1 MFKKFITWL
10 RTPSFQREIDA
21 YVASKHP
28 TNTAEV
34 EHWVNHFLFSRG
46 AL

>member
-1 MFKKFITWL
+1 MFKKFIIWL
-10 RTPSFQREIDA
+10 RTPEFQREIDA

-28 TNTAEV
+28 TSTADV
-34 EHWVNHFLFSRG
+34 DYWVNQFLFARG

>member
-1 MFKKFITWL
+1 MFKKFIIWL
-10 RTPSFQREIDA
+10 RTPAFQREIDA

-28 TNTAEV
+28 TSTADV
-34 EHWVNHFLFSRG
+34 DYWVNQFLFARG